1 MIPTDPCPGIWPVW
15 TPGAQAAGFKRWR
28 WITEHCYTQNMK
40 ALGLMGSEK
49 KIFVCFSHC
58 KYIGANC
65 YTQNMKALGLVA
77 SEKKIFLN
85 IFPIVVSL

>member
-1 MIPTDPCPGIWPVW
+1 
-15 TPGAQAAGFKRWR
+15 
-28 WITEHCYTQNMK
+28 MK
-40 ALGLMGSEK
+40 ALGLMGSE

-77 SEKKIFLN
+77 SEKKIFFN